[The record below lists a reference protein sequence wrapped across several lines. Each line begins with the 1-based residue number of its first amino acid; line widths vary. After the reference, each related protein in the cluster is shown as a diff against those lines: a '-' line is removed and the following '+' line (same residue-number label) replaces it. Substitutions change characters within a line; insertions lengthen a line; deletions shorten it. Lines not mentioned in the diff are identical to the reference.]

1 MSIDRF
7 HHALPAEVT
16 FEGKVYPLYNF
27 GQLDRCNKASLKSR
41 ALDLCDGVGRD
52 RLPPL
57 NYHNKEDMIVWI
69 LQVESAL
76 ALGQGLRGPFGDQ
89 VTPLTLGMPKNYVED
104 NMVSDDGYFT
114 GTHDRGGG
122 GSPVRTQDFGGGG
135 GGGGYDGG
143 YSHQGGSGYGANRP
157 NSAGF
162 ALEARSSST
171 GGYGG
176 GYGGGGGS
184 MDRGSFGRGSS
195 DDRADSPQT
204 QWRPSHALRP
214 ATALNNMDRSNLH
227 FADPSDESAHIAN
240 LSRQRNTSSSIFG

>member
-1 MSIDRF
+1 MSIDRY

-104 NMVSDDGYFT
+104 NKAAAVMAPTAPIPRGSRSKRGRAPLVATAADTEAAAAAWT
-114 GTHDRGGG
+114 GGPLGGA
-122 GSPVRTQDFGGGG
+122 PLMIVPIRR
-135 GGGGYDGG
+135 
-143 YSHQGGSGYGANRP
+143 RP
-157 NSAGF
+157 NG
-162 ALEARSSST
+162 
-171 GGYGG
+171 
-176 GYGGGGGS
+176 
-184 MDRGSFGRGSS
+184 
-195 DDRADSPQT
+195 DRATPCV
-204 QWRPSHALRP
+204 RP
-214 ATALNNMDRSNLH
+214 LH
-227 FADPSDESAHIAN
+227 
-240 LSRQRNTSSSIFG
+240 

>member
-1 MSIDRF
+1 MSIDRY

-135 GGGGYDGG
+135 GKAQTDAIGGL
-143 YSHQGGSGYGANRP
+143 A
-157 NSAGF
+157 A
-162 ALEARSSST
+162 
-171 GGYGG
+171 
-176 GYGGGGGS
+176 
-184 MDRGSFGRGSS
+184 
-195 DDRADSPQT
+195 PQM
-204 QWRPSHALRP
+204 AV
-214 ATALNNMDRSNLH
+214 
-227 FADPSDESAHIAN
+227 
-240 LSRQRNTSSSIFG
+240 